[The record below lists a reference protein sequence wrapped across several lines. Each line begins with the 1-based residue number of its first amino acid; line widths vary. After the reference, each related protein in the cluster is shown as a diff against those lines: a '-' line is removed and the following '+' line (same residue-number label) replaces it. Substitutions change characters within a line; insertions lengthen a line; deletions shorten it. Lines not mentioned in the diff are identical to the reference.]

1 MKVKRS
7 VLILAVLLG
16 LATMALLY
24 VYIEGKEA
32 PSAAPVVEMGDVV
45 VATTSIPAHVLITE
59 EMVTLKNIPSEAIHP
74 DAATAVDAVVGNT
87 SNVPIY
93 IDEQILTSKVAT
105 EENAVNLSYRIP
117 ENMRA
122 ITIPMNEIS
131 GVGGYIMEG
140 DKIDILVTYTLG
152 EVEDDP
158 NTEADEGIEGKTV
171 TYTQFQNL
179 EIIEKGP
186 NSAPVEG
193 QTEIQGVT
201 SSLTLLVTPSQAE
214 VLTYAQL
221 SGSINMTL
229 RNPVDETI
237 NELTEF
243 GTDNFNTWRGR

>member
-1 MKVKRS
+1 MKIKRS

-45 VATTSIPAHVLITE
+45 VATTSIPAHVIITE

-74 DAATAVDAVVGNT
+74 DAATAVNAIVGNT

-122 ITIPMNEIS
+122 MTIPMNEIS
-131 GVGGYIMEG
+131 GVGGYLMKG
-140 DKIDILVTYTLG
+140 DKVDILVTYEM
-152 EVEDDP
+152 EVEP
-158 NTEADEGIEGKTV
+158 ANPETEEEPETIIV
-171 TYTQFQNL
+171 TYTQFQNI
-179 EIIEKGP
+179 EILEKGP
-186 NSAPVEG
+186 NGTPV
-193 QTEIQGVT
+193 TEDGPATSEVA
-201 SSLTLLVTPSQAE
+201 SSLTFLVSPSQAE
-214 VLTYAQL
+214 VLAFAQNT
-221 SGSINMTL
+221 GTIHMTL

-243 GTDNFNTWRGR
+243 GDPNFNTWRGR